1 MGNGKHIAYRYSV
14 DTMGG
19 KQEIENNIHTSFFP
33 GDFCGIGHGNSSR
46 TKCVEILESACEAP
60 LFFVFLPSNDYSMAL
75 QDKYIN
81 PFTDFG
87 FKKLFGSEPNKDLL
101 IDFLN
106 QVLPGKHKIKDLS
119 YARTEQLGNT
129 EADRKAI
136 FDLYCIGE
144 NGERFIVEMQKA
156 KQNFFK
162 DRSVYYSSFPI
173 QEQAKKGDWNY
184 QLAAVYMVGIL
195 DFTFSED
202 ETEQEVR
209 HEVQMKDQ
217 KCRVFYHKLMYI
229 YLEMPNFSKAEGDLQ
244 TNFDKWMYVLQQLPY
259 LQNRPQ
265 ALQDRVFQK
274 LFEAAEIAKFTPDE
288 KNKYEESLKYYRD
301 LKNVVDTSFDEGK
314 AEGKAEGKE
323 ERNIEIARQMK
334 SEGEPV
340 EKIVRF
346 TGLTLE
352 EIGRL

>member
-1 MGNGKHIAYRYSV
+1 MNWNRALPTAIFR
-14 DTMGG
+14 
-19 KQEIENNIHTSFFP
+19 ILFP
-33 GDFCGIGHGNSSR
+33 KDR
-46 TKCVEILESACEAP
+46 L
-60 LFFVFLPSNDYSMAL
+60 MAL

-106 QVLPGKHKIKDLS
+106 QVLPGKHRIKDLT
-119 YARTEQLGNT
+119 YARTEQLGSS

-162 DRSVYYSSFPI
+162 DRGLYYSSFPI

-184 QLAAVYMVGIL
+184 QLAAVYLVGIL

-202 ETEQEVR
+202 ASEREVR
-209 HEVQMKDQ
+209 HEVQLKDQ
-217 KCRVFYHKLMYI
+217 KCRLFYDKLTYI
-229 YLEMPNFSKAEGDLQ
+229 YLEMPNFDKAEDDLQ

-265 ALQDRVFQK
+265 ALQDRVFQR

-288 KNKYEESLKYYRD
+288 KSKYEESLKYYRD

-323 ERNIEIARQMK
+323 ELKIEIARQMLL
-334 SEGEPV
+334 EGEPID
-340 EKIVRF
+340 KIARF
-346 TGLTLE
+346 TGLTKE
-352 EIGRL
+352 EIEKL

>member
-1 MGNGKHIAYRYSV
+1 LNSAENALKALHI
-14 DTMGG
+14 
-19 KQEIENNIHTSFFP
+19 
-33 GDFCGIGHGNSSR
+33 
-46 TKCVEILESACEAP
+46 
-60 LFFVFLPSNDYSMAL
+60 FVFLHSKGRSMAL

-106 QVLPGKHKIKDLS
+106 QVLPGKHKIKDLT

-136 FDLYCIGE
+136 FDLYCISE
-144 NGERFIVEMQKA
+144 TGERFIVEMQKA
-156 KQNFFK
+156 KQNYFK
-162 DRSVYYSSFPI
+162 DRSIYYSSFPI

-195 DFTFSED
+195 DFIFSED
-202 ETEQEVR
+202 ESTQVVR
-209 HEVQMKDQ
+209 HEVQLKDQ
-217 KCRVFYHKLMYI
+217 DCRVFYDKLTYI
-229 YLEMPNFSKAEGDLQ
+229 YLEMPNFRKSEAELHTD
-244 TNFDKWMYVLQQLPY
+244 FDKWLFVLQQLPY

-265 ALQDRVFQK
+265 ALQERVFQK

-288 KNKYEESLKYYRD
+288 KVKYEESLKYYRD

-314 AEGKAEGKE
+314 AEGKE

-334 SEGEPV
+334 LKGIAANLISE
-340 EKIVRF
+340 I

-352 EIGRL
+352 EITRL

>member
-1 MGNGKHIAYRYSV
+1 LWSADWREL
-14 DTMGG
+14 
-19 KQEIENNIHTSFFP
+19 QE
-33 GDFCGIGHGNSSR
+33 R
-46 TKCVEILESACEAP
+46 TRCVA
-60 LFFVFLPSNDYSMAL
+60 LFAVFLCAQDQFMAL

-106 QVLPGKHKIKDLS
+106 QVLPGKHRVKDLT
-119 YARTEQLGNT
+119 YTRTEQLGNT
-129 EADRKAI
+129 ETDRKAI
-136 FDLYCIGE
+136 FDLYCMGE

-162 DRSVYYSSFPI
+162 DRSVYYASFPI

-184 QLAAVYMVGIL
+184 QLTAVYMVGIL

-202 ETEQEVR
+202 EAGHEVR
-209 HEVQMKDQ
+209 HEVQLKDQ
-217 KCRVFYHKLMYI
+217 KCRTFYDKLTYI
-229 YLEMPNFSKAEGDLQ
+229 YLEMPNFSKKEGDLQ
-244 TNFDKWMYVLQQLPY
+244 TNFDKWMYVLQQLPH
-259 LQNRPQ
+259 LQNRPH

-314 AEGKAEGKE
+314 AEGKAE
-323 ERNIEIARQMK
+323 IARQMLIK
-334 SEGEPV
+334 GMDIGLISEV
-340 EKIVRF
+340 
-346 TGLTLE
+346 TGLTKA
-352 EIGRL
+352 EIEKMGNAEY

>member
-1 MGNGKHIAYRYSV
+1 
-14 DTMGG
+14 
-19 KQEIENNIHTSFFP
+19 
-33 GDFCGIGHGNSSR
+33 
-46 TKCVEILESACEAP
+46 
-60 LFFVFLPSNDYSMAL
+60 
-75 QDKYIN
+75 
-81 PFTDFG
+81 
-87 FKKLFGSEPNKDLL
+87 
-101 IDFLN
+101 
-106 QVLPGKHKIKDLS
+106 VLPGKHKIKDLT

-129 EADRKAI
+129 ETDRKAI

-195 DFTFSED
+195 DFSFSED
-202 ETEQEVR
+202 EAEQEVR
-209 HEVQMKDQ
+209 HEVQLKDQ
-217 KCRVFYHKLMYI
+217 KCRVFYDKLTYI

-244 TNFDKWMYVLQQLPY
+244 SNFDKWMFVLQQLPY
-259 LQNRPQ
+259 LQNRPT

-301 LKNVVDTSFDEGK
+301 LKNVVDTSFDKGK
-314 AEGKAEGKE
+314 L
-323 ERNIEIARQMK
+323 ERSAEIARQMK
-334 SEGEPV
+334 AKGMDTSLIAE
-340 EKIVRF
+340 I
-346 TGLTLE
+346 TGLSIK
-352 EIGRL
+352 EIEKL

>member
-1 MGNGKHIAYRYSV
+1 
-14 DTMGG
+14 
-19 KQEIENNIHTSFFP
+19 
-33 GDFCGIGHGNSSR
+33 
-46 TKCVEILESACEAP
+46 
-60 LFFVFLPSNDYSMAL
+60 MAL

-106 QVLPGKHKIKDLS
+106 QVLPGKHKIKDLT
-119 YARTEQLGNT
+119 YARTEQLGNS

-156 KQNFFK
+156 KQNYFK
-162 DRSVYYSSFPI
+162 DRSLYYSSFPI

-209 HEVQMKDQ
+209 HEVQLKDQ
-217 KCRVFYHKLMYI
+217 KCRVFYDKLTYI

-244 TNFDKWMYVLQQLPY
+244 SNFDKWMYVLQQLPY

-274 LFEAAEIAKFTPDE
+274 LFEAAEIARFTPDE

-314 AEGKAEGKE
+314 AEGKAEGKVEGKE

-346 TGLTLE
+346 TGLTAE